1 MLIPTKETS
10 AKIIESKSSFT
21 AHVFPIDI
29 EDEVSPILERIKKK
43 HKSAANIPYAYRI
56 LKFVDGKKQSFERYS
71 DDGEPSRTAGYP
83 ILRMF
88 HNKNLSNLLVV
99 VARVYGGVNLG
110 MAGLMK
116 AFTEAAQ
123 TALNNNKLIEKEL
136 KEEIII
142 ETNLQEYHNIELI
155 LRKYKVEFEHEFLQ
169 DKVIL
174 KCYIPLDE
182 EKNKMLKNHIKQF
195 LAP

>member
-21 AHVFPIDI
+21 AHVFPIDS
-29 EDEVSPILERIKKK
+29 EDEVAPILERIKKK